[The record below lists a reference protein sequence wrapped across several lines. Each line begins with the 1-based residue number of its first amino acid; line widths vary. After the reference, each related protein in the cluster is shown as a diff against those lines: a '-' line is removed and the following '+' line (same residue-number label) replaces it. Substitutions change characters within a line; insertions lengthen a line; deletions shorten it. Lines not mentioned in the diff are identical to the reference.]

1 MYIFLFWSHG
11 KEGPIESM
19 LAQAMH
25 MSVCLYISKQ
35 LFLEFVDLF
44 LLKFWTAILTYN
56 QKIVA
61 EVDFR
66 ENLLFVFKW
75 AQRF

>member
-1 MYIFLFWSHG
+1 MKMYIFLFWSHG
-11 KEGPIESM
+11 KEGPIEFM

-61 EVDFR
+61 EVDF
-66 ENLLFVFKW
+66 
-75 AQRF
+75 